1 MGVLE
6 DQVALV
12 TVDAEG
18 MLRVPRPRA
27 DQGGDR

>member
-12 TVDAEG
+12 TVDAGG
-18 MLRVPRPRA
+18 MLRMPRPRA